1 MSFSVLSQIGGR
13 PLVRLKRCSPNREV
27 RLWAK
32 LELANPSGSL
42 KDRIALHMIEQAERR
57 G

>member
-1 MSFSVLSQIGGR
+1 MLSEIGGT